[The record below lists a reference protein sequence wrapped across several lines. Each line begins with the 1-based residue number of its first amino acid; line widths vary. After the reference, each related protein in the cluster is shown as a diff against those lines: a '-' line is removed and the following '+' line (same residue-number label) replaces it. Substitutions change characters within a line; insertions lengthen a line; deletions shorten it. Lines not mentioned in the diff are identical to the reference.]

1 MKVRLS
7 FCIFVERIFIKQE
20 VRVLWLIKLFPIQS
34 KQGQYIYIYIYGKII
49 NNQKLGM
56 SHCRHLTRVFDKRKI
71 SVTYLIQQ

>member
-34 KQGQYIYIYIYGKII
+34 KQGQYIYGKII

-56 SHCRHLTRVFDKRKI
+56 SHCRHLTTVFDKRKI
-71 SVTYLIQQ
+71 LVTYLIQQ